1 MFRKYFKKFKEKL
14 KEETDIAN
22 GINLLPADLKDKLD
36 NYSEFNS
43 GRKLGQSFTFDEFL
57 TIFSLS
63 TLVFNASYRDEYNIE
78 FYHDDA
84 EYTVI
89 VCGKAYESVSTSD
102 NPNELLNNI
111 AIDGHSLKSVWDEL
125 Q

>member
-1 MFRKYFKKFKEKL
+1 MFKTYLKNFKEKL
-14 KEETDIAN
+14 KKETEIAN

-36 NYSEFNS
+36 DYSEFNR

-57 TIFSLS
+57 MIFSLA
-63 TLVFNASYRDEYNIE
+63 TLVFNTSYQDKYNIE
-78 FYHDDA
+78 FYHEAA

-89 VCGKAYESVSTSD
+89 VCGKTYESVSSSD
-102 NPNELLNNI
+102 NANELLNSI
-111 AIDGHSLKSVWDEL
+111 VIDGHSLKSVWNEL

>member
-1 MFRKYFKKFKEKL
+1 MFKTYLKNFKEKL
-14 KEETDIAN
+14 KKETEIAN

-36 NYSEFNS
+36 DYSEFNS

-57 TIFSLS
+57 TIFSLA
-63 TLVFNASYRDEYNIE
+63 TLVFNATYHDKYNIE
-78 FYHDDA
+78 FYHEDA

-89 VCGKAYESVSTSD
+89 VCGKTYESVSSSD
-102 NPNELLNNI
+102 NANELLNSI
-111 AIDGHSLKSVWDEL
+111 VIDGHSLKSVWNEL